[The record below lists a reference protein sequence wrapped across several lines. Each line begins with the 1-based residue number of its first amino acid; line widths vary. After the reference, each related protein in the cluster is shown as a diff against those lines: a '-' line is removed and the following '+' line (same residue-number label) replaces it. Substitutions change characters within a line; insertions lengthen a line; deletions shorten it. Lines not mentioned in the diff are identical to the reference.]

1 MKSWFLKREY
11 AEKLI
16 ENEMGKVKFF
26 KEGINKAEGV
36 EAYYLLL
43 RTTPNQKSR
52 KIVQSKLL
60 SDCNWTKNPE
70 SLSS

>member
-1 MKSWFLKREY
+1 MQSWFLKREY

-36 EAYYLLL
+36 EGLLFVV
-43 RTTPNQKSR
+43 TYHP
-52 KIVQSKLL
+52 QSKI
-60 SDCNWTKNPE
+60 
-70 SLSS
+70 